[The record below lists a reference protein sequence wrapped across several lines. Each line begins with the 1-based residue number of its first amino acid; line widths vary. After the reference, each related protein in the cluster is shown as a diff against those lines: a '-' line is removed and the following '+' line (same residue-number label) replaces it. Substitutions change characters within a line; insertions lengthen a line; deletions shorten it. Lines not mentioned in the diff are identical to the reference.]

1 MKFKIITMDVAK
13 AMPAAPINLDKIMFK
28 IMFRPTQ
35 RPLIM
40 SGVAVF
46 LNE

>member
-1 MKFKIITMDVAK
+1 MKLKIITMEVAK
-13 AMPAAPINLDKIMFK
+13 AMPAAPINLDKIMLRM
-28 IMFRPTQ
+28 IFRLTQ
-35 RPLIM
+35 TPLIM